1 MSLGEST
8 VERGNRSSPIGSKAI
23 VALFKTD
30 VFALR
35 NIVFDAHPGDL
46 ICIIGPVGSG
56 KVCSHLLMTL
66 THSPSFFLLFRV
78 LSCNHSPVRSPTSM
92 DKSESKARSATCRK
106 KLVSLPHTSRH
117 TGVMS
122 DTCRDLLVQHSTE
135 HSLRQSASP

>member
-1 MSLGEST
+1 MSFRDST
-8 VERGNRSSPIGSKAI
+8 MERGNGSFANCSQLI
-23 VALFKTD
+23 VTLFKAD

-106 KLVSLPHTSRH
+106 KLVSLPNTSRY

-135 HSLRQSASP
+135 HSLRQRISP